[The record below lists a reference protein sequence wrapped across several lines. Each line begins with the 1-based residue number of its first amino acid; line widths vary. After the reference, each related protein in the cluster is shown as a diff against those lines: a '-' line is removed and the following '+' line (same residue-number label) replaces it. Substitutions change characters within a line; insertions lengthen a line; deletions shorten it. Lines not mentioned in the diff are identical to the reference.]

1 LDRYAAGCVS
11 FVLVVTRIVVQGAQ
25 SAPKDTVRQP
35 RGVARVSRGRAP
47 WLLAAFI
54 ITALAPV
61 FPQQPG
67 PQDRISFRIIVVE
80 TAEAAGQVL
89 QRLTSGE
96 NFVAMAQK
104 ISVDPSASNG
114 GLVGPVSLSDL
125 RTELRSALEGLPADR
140 LSGVVPL
147 PTGFAVL
154 KIVPA
159 VEASAAALVTPS
171 RLADAPMG
179 SFTSAL
185 SATGSVKYVFDV
197 SGYIDT
203 TVSLRQYTPSEKD
216 QRDFLTLCQV
226 RRKIVTTAQTLVQKV
241 LSSASARDSIAPI
254 DRAQTHFL
262 EGQLHAFQGNMAP
275 AVEAFEKARQ
285 VAAAEV
291 PSMRL
296 GMEEALGVA
305 YLHKAE
311 MENGVYHEPGQRCL
325 LAEHVQPFARTADVV
340 KAIDHF
346 SRYLAEKPDELE
358 VRWLLNL
365 AHMFAGTYP
374 DKVPGPHLIPRSAFT
389 STEDAGRFIDVAAQA
404 GLTSF
409 AAAGGVIVD
418 DFDGDSRLD
427 VVTSSL
433 DACEPLHF
441 FRRNEQGGFTEQALA
456 AGLGGQLGGLNIVQT
471 DYNND
476 GHLDILVLRGAWEM
490 AQRKSLLRNNG
501 NGTFTDVTDA
511 SGLGKVLT
519 RTQAAAWSDIDND
532 GHLDL
537 FVGNEDGPAELFHNK
552 RDGTFEDIAQKAGV
566 ARGGFNKG
574 VAATDY
580 DNDGWPDLYVS
591 NLGGSNFLYRN
602 NHDGTFTEFGRGA
615 GVPGP
620 GLGFPTWFFD
630 YDNDGHQDLFV
641 ASYVTSVDEV
651 ARAHLRLPRNGNT
664 LKLYRNL
671 RDGSFQDVTRQVGLN
686 KALMVMGANFG
697 DIDNDGFLD
706 MYLGTGNPS
715 YAALVPS
722 VLLRNKGGT
731 SFVDVTGSS
740 GTGELHKGHGVAF
753 ADLDDDGDEEIV
765 FEVGGATPGDAHALR
780 LFENPGHGGDWITL
794 KLVGTRTNR
803 AAIGAR
809 ITVTVQSPAGK
820 RSIHR
825 VVGSGGSFGAS
836 PLRQHIGLGPAAQS
850 VDVEIWWPASD
861 TRQRFVNVGK
871 NQTLEITE
879 LAREYTQLRRVPQ
892 RLGGGKP

>member
-1 LDRYAAGCVS
+1 LSRRAG
-11 FVLVVTRIVVQGAQ
+11 
-25 SAPKDTVRQP
+25 
-35 RGVARVSRGRAP
+35 
-47 WLLAAFI
+47 LLATAFI
-54 ITALAPV
+54 ITALGPA

-67 PQDRISFRIIVVE
+67 PQDRVSFRIIVVE
-80 TAEAAGQVL
+80 TAEAAAQVL
-89 QRLTSGE
+89 QRLNGGE
-96 NFVAMAQK
+96 NFLALAQR
-104 ISVDPSASNG
+104 ISVDPSASNA
-114 GLVGPVSLSDL
+114 GLVGPVTLSDL
-125 RTELRSALEGLPADR
+125 RPELRSALERLTAGQ

-147 PTGFAVL
+147 PTGFAIL

-159 VEASAAALVTPS
+159 VEAAATPVAPS
-171 RLADAPMG
+171 RLTDAPMG

-203 TVSLRQYTPSEKD
+203 VVSLRQYSPSEQD
-216 QRDFLTLCQV
+216 QQNLLTLCQV
-226 RRKIVTTAQTLVQKV
+226 RRKLVTTAQILVEKV
-241 LSSASARDSIAPI
+241 LSSGSVADIAAI

-275 AVEAFEKARQ
+275 AVAAFEKARQ

-291 PSMRL
+291 PSLRL
-296 GMEEALGVA
+296 QMEQALGIA

-325 LAEHVQPFARTADVV
+325 LAEHTEPFSNTADVV
-340 KAIDHF
+340 KAIDHL

-374 DKVPGPHLIPRSAFT
+374 EKVPGAHLIPPTAFRSA
-389 STEDAGRFIDVAAQA
+389 EDAGRFVDVAAQA
-404 GLTSF
+404 GVKSF

-418 DFDGDSRLD
+418 DFDGDGRLD

-441 FRRNEQGGFTEQALA
+441 FRRNEQGGFTEQASA
-456 AGLGGQLGGLNIVQT
+456 AGLSGQLGGLNIVQT

-476 GHLDILVLRGAWEM
+476 GHLDILVLRGAWET

-501 NGTFTDVTDA
+501 NGTFTDVTTA
-511 SGLGKVLT
+511 SGLGKVVT
-519 RTQAAAWSDIDND
+519 RTQAAAWTDIDND
-532 GHLDL
+532 GYLDL
-537 FVGNEDGPAELFHNK
+537 FVGNEDGPAELFLNK
-552 RDGTFEDIAQKAGV
+552 RDGTFEDIAARAGV

-574 VAATDY
+574 VAAADY

-591 NLGGSNFLYRN
+591 NLGGSNLLYRN
-602 NHDGTFTEFGRGA
+602 NRDGTFTEFGRAA

-630 YDNDGHQDLFV
+630 YDNDGYQDLFV
-641 ASYVTSVDEV
+641 GSYVTSVDEV

-671 RDGSFQDVTRQVGLN
+671 HDGSFEDVTRRVGLD
-686 KALMVMGANFG
+686 KALMVMGSNFG

-715 YAALVPS
+715 YGALVPS

-731 SFVDVTGSS
+731 AFVDVTSSS

-780 LFENPGHGGDWITL
+780 LFENPGHGADWITL
-794 KLVGTRTNR
+794 KLVGTKTNR

-809 ITVTVQSPAGK
+809 IMVTVQGAGG
-820 RSIHR
+820 RQSIHR
-825 VVGSGGSFGAS
+825 TVGSGGSFGAS
-836 PLRQHIGLGPAAQS
+836 PLQQHIGLGRAARN

-861 TRQRFVNVGK
+861 TRQRFLDVGK
-871 NQTLEITE
+871 NQALEVTE
-879 LAREYTQLRRVPQ
+879 LEREYKTLRRVPQ
-892 RLGGGKP
+892 PLRGGTP